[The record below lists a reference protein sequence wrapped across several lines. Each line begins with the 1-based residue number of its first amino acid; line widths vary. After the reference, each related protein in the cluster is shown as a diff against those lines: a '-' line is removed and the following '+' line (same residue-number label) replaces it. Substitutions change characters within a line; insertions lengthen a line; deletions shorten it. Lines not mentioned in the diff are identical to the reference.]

1 MSDETSASPATGSD
15 ATASTPPVNPA
26 PTPKKPITQGR
37 PGIRDRLP
45 DSSFAWFKQLPTFRL
60 RSTADFQL
68 IPQEELNALLVGV
81 SPAVAQRIC
90 DDIQFMEQ
98 DLLRMFRALGDDT
111 RLRLLQ
117 RLRGGEQCVC
127 DLTDELDT
135 RQSLLSFHLRTLKD
149 AGLVTDRRDGRWV
162 YYALNPDG
170 LETLRRALDE
180 LRPSDRALRVLRR
193 CD

>member
-1 MSDETSASPATGSD
+1 MNSAGMAAGTRLTGE
-15 ATASTPPVNPA
+15 V
-26 PTPKKPITQGR
+26 
-37 PGIRDRLP
+37 
-45 DSSFAWFKQLPTFRL
+45 
-60 RSTADFQL
+60 
-68 IPQEELNALLVGV
+68 
-81 SPAVAQRIC
+81 
-90 DDIQFMEQ
+90 
-98 DLLRMFRALGDDT
+98 LRMFRALGDET

-180 LRPSDRALRVLRR
+180 LRSSDRAIRVLRR